1 MLPPRKQ
8 ACCPRPL
15 GFAMPKR
22 WQKPMGPCWWSPSWL
37 CSCVWAASMSRR
49 NLFSSNNT
57 CLPWPSSCLPLAL
70 ARATCCWSLR
80 QPPSSPISAPSA
92 SSATGIAFGRTNA
105 ALTSRLI
112 RGIRVTIGTNTA
124 KSSERSCCKWLL
136 APTRATAH
144 RLQQAMCHLH
154 SRARRLTHRYPPQHP
169 TQMQREVVEL
179 EDLASTTAVPVQSNR
194 PLRDLSSLLAK
205 CSITSGGTRS
215 STSRSP
221 STASR

>member
-8 ACCPRPL
+8 ACCPHPL
-15 GFAMPKR
+15 GSAMPKR
-22 WQKPMGPCWWSPSWL
+22 WQKPMEPCWWSPSWL
-37 CSCVWAASMSRR
+37 CSCVWAVSTSRR
-49 NLFSSNNT
+49 SLCCSNST
-57 CLPWPSSCLPLAL
+57 CLPLQSSCLPLAL
-70 ARATCCWSLR
+70 ARATCCSSLR

-92 SSATGIAFGRTNA
+92 SSAAGIAFGQTNA
-105 ALTSRLI
+105 ALTSRLT

-144 RLQQAMCHLH
+144 QLQQAMCHP
-154 SRARRLTHRYPPQHP
+154 RARAGRVTERYPRQHP
-169 TQMQREVVEL
+169 RQMQRELVEL
-179 EDLASTTAVPVQSNR
+179 EDSASTTAVQSNR
-194 PLRDLSSLLAK
+194 PLHVLSALLAK
-205 CSITSGGTRS
+205 CSITSDGTRS